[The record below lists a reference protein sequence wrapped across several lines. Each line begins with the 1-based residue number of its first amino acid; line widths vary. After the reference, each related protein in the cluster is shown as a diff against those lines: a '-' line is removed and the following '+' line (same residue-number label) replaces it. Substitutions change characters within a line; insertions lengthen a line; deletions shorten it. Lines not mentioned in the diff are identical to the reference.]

1 MTKIKEGEFVTINI
15 PFCYEIG
22 EEGPITGKVLETIE
36 DCMDE
41 VRAELDA
48 GNINGTHVALTV
60 G

>member
-1 MTKIKEGEFVTINI
+1 MAKLEEGQDITINI
-15 PFCYEIG
+15 PFSYTIG
-22 EEGPITGKVLETIE
+22 EEGATTGKVLETIE

-48 GNINGTHVALTV
+48 GNINGTDVLLER